1 MYVYKQLKCKN
12 GEIEMIKNVLK
23 GMVIGIANV
32 IPGVSG
38 GTMMVAMG
46 IYDKLIHCIT
56 HLFSELKK
64 NVLFLAPIAV
74 GMALAV
80 VGSSFTIEKLFE
92 SFPFQTS
99 LLFVGLVVG
108 GLPAMWKNVKG
119 KVIKTGH
126 IITCVCFFALVVGMA
141 LLGDAE
147 GNVANLSFNVINM
160 IKLFA
165 VGVIAAAT
173 MVIPGV
179 SGSMV
184 LLLIGYYNPI
194 LSSINDFIRSA
205 VSLDMTG
212 IMNGV
217 GILAPFGVGMVVGIF
232 AIAKLIEIIFN
243 KFPLY
248 AYWGIIGLIVASQ
261 IAIMA
266 IGRFPLI
273 TVMSV
278 VAGIIALVV
287 GFVIASK
294 LGE

>member
-1 MYVYKQLKCKN
+1 
-12 GEIEMIKNVLK
+12 MIKNVLK
-23 GMVIGIANV
+23 GMVIGIANI

-64 NVLFLAPIAV
+64 NILFLAPIAV
-74 GMALAV
+74 GMGLAIV
-80 VGSSFTIEKLFE
+80 LSSFTIEKMFE

-108 GLPAMWKNVKG
+108 GLPTMWKNVKG
-119 KVIKTGH
+119 KEIKVGH
-126 IITCVCFFALVVGMA
+126 IITCVLFLALVVGMA
-141 LLGDAE
+141 LLGEKE
-147 GNVANLSFNVINM
+147 GNAANLAFNFANIV
-160 IKLFA
+160 KLFV

-184 LLLIGYYNPI
+184 LLLLGYYNPI
-194 LSSINDFIRSA
+194 LSAINDFIRAA
-205 VSLDMTG
+205 VSFDMPA
-212 IMNGV
+212 IMTGV
-217 GILAPFGVGMVVGIF
+217 GILAPFGIGVVVGIF

-248 AYWGIIGLIVASQ
+248 AYWGIIGLIVASPF
-261 IAIMA
+261 AILAM
-266 IGRFPLI
+266 GSFPVI
-273 TVMSV
+273 TVMSIITGV
-278 VAGIIALVV
+278 VALAV
-287 GFVIASK
+287 GFVIAMK

>member
-1 MYVYKQLKCKN
+1 
-12 GEIEMIKNVLK
+12 MIKNVLK
-23 GMVIGIANV
+23 GMVIGIANI

-64 NVLFLAPIAV
+64 NILFLAPIAV
-74 GMALAV
+74 GMGLAIV
-80 VGSSFTIEKLFE
+80 LSSFTIEKMFE

-108 GLPAMWKNVKG
+108 GLPTMWKNVKG
-119 KVIKTGH
+119 KEIKVGH
-126 IITCVCFFALVVGMA
+126 IITCVLFLALVVGMA
-141 LLGDAE
+141 LLGEKE
-147 GNVANLSFNVINM
+147 GNAANLAFNLGNV

-194 LSSINDFIRSA
+194 LSAISGFIRAALSF
-205 VSLDMTG
+205 DMQG
-212 IMNGV
+212 ILNGV
-217 GILAPFGVGMVVGIF
+217 GILAPFGIGVVVGVF

-248 AYWGIIGLIVASQ
+248 AYWGIIGLIVASPF
-261 IAIMA
+261 AILAM
-266 IGRFPLI
+266 GSFPVI
-273 TVMSV
+273 TAMSIITGV
-278 VAGIIALVV
+278 IALAI
-287 GFVIASK
+287 GFVIALK